1 MKHTIKT
8 TACLLIGLGMA
19 FNLQADP
26 PEGRGN
32 QGKSKSHHQQGNRGH
47 DKHYDEHSDRYFS
60 GQPQLPSNVP
70 FDSIRRLAIDY
81 RYTGYRALP
90 PGIQK
95 NLARGKPL
103 PPGIA
108 KQAVPEPLLQQLPVY
123 PGYEWG
129 VYGTDL
135 ILINA
140 ATGLIQQVLYGIF
153 Q

>member
-1 MKHTIKT
+1 
-8 TACLLIGLGMA
+8 MA
-19 FNLQADP
+19 VNLQAAP
-26 PEGRGN
+26 PEGKGKPEKGN
-32 QGKSKSHHQQGNRGH
+32 PHHQQGNRGH
-47 DKHYDEHSDRYFS
+47 DKHYDKRPDRDFS
-60 GQPQLPSNVP
+60 GSARPIIAYVP
-70 FDSIRRLAIDY
+70 YDNIRRLAIDY

-108 KQAVPEPLLQQLPVY
+108 KQAVPEPLLRQLPVY

-135 ILINA
+135 ILISV
-140 ATGLIQQVLYGIF
+140 ATGLIQQILYGIF